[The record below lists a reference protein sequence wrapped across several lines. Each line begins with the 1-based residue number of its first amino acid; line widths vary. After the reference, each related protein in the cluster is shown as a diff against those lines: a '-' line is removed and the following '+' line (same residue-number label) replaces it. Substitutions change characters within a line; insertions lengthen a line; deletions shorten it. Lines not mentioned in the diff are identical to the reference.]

1 MSRTAGQFRPRGV
14 RTARCGKEG
23 IREMKYIIMMF
34 GDQNTMIETR
44 TPEWI
49 REMIAFMQA
58 IDREIHEAGEYVDG
72 QGLVDPSEA
81 KTVRLVDGVPVPT
94 DGPFAEA
101 KESLAGWWIID
112 APQERAIE
120 IASRCVAF
128 TGGPVEVRQVAD
140 APPEI

>member
-1 MSRTAGQFRPRGV
+1 
-14 RTARCGKEG
+14 
-23 IREMKYIIMMF
+23 MKYIIMML
-34 GDQNTMIETR
+34 GDQNTMMETR

-49 REMIAFMQA
+49 REMIGFMQA
-58 IDREIHEAGEYVDG
+58 IDQEIRDAGEFVDG
-72 QGLVDPSEA
+72 QGLVDPSLA

-101 KESLAGWWIID
+101 KESLAGWWIVE
-112 APQERAIE
+112 APEERAIE

-140 APPEI
+140 APPEV